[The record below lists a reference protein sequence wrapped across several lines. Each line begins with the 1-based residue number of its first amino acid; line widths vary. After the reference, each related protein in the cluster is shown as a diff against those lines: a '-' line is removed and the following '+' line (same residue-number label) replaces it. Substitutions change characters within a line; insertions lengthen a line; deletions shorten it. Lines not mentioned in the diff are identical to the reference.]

1 MSTLWPYR
9 PFISPRMLVLVQ
21 RKESQVV
28 VEANDPRLTG
38 AGSRRPTSLLV
49 CDDTANVREFL
60 RLGVAQH
67 ADLAVVG
74 EAANG
79 LEAIEQARRLQP
91 DVTLLDISMPML
103 DGLDALPQILEVAP
117 DTKVVAF
124 SGLDPDEAEAMV
136 LARGAAAFVAK
147 GESLDHLITT
157 IREVGAISPQ
167 SDSAPLSRPS
177 EQRLFALSLDLLC
190 VAGLDGYFQ
199 HLSPSWERTLGWTKD
214 QLTSR
219 PFLEFVHP
227 ADKEKTTAEAEN
239 LARGVETL
247 EFENRYACADGTY
260 KWLSWRC
267 TVGEDQRIYG
277 SARDITEQ
285 KRLAATRDALAS
297 IVDYAFDAIIGVD
310 LEGVI
315 TSWNAAAETMFGY
328 SAEEML
334 GESISTVMTDR
345 DEGMDLLARAR
356 MGEVSRYE
364 TTRRTKA
371 GRTIEVWMTVSPVRD
386 ADGHVVG
393 SSNITMDISERKRA
407 ESEAQS
413 LRTEL
418 EERVRERTEELQA
431 KTDELQESM
440 RELDSF
446 AYTVSHDL
454 RAPLR
459 AMDGF
464 SRILLDEYMDRL
476 DEDATRYLSF
486 IRSNAQGMQE
496 LVDGLLAF
504 SRLGRRAVK
513 RVNLSPAVLARQ
525 AVSDLGTAGERA
537 DLQISIDENMPECTA
552 DPILLKQVFV
562 NLIGNSIKFS
572 KKEASAR
579 VEVGSTQEGDRT
591 IYFVADN
598 GVGFEPE
605 YADKVFGVFQ
615 RLHRAEDFEGT
626 GIGLANV
633 LRIITKHDGR
643 IWCRSQP
650 GEGATFFFT
659 IGPGEEG

>member
-1 MSTLWPYR
+1 MA
-9 PFISPRMLVLVQ
+9 
-21 RKESQVV
+21 

-38 AGSRRPTSLLV
+38 AGSRPPTSLLV
-49 CDDTANVREFL
+49 CDDTDSVREFL
-60 RLGVAQH
+60 RLGVSQY

-103 DGLDALPQILEVAP
+103 DGLEALPQILEVAP
-117 DTKVVAF
+117 DTSVVAF

-136 LARGAAAFVAK
+136 LARGAVAFVPK
-147 GESLDHLITT
+147 GESLDRLIATL
-157 IREVGAISPQ
+157 REVGRARFQETP
-167 SDSAPLSRPS
+167 APLSRPN

-190 VAGLDGYFQ
+190 ITGMDGYFQ
-199 HLSPSWERTLGWTKD
+199 HLSPSWERTLGWTTE
-214 QLTSR
+214 QLKSR
-219 PFLEFVHP
+219 PFSDFVHP
-227 ADKEKTTAEAEN
+227 ADQEKTAAEVQT
-239 LARGVETL
+239 LAQGIDTL
-247 EFENRYACADGTY
+247 EFENRYACSDGSY
-260 KWLSWRC
+260 RWLSWRC
-267 TVGEDQRIYG
+267 TVGEDNRIYG
-277 SARDITEQ
+277 SARDITDQ
-285 KRLAATRDALAS
+285 KRIAATRDALAS
-297 IVDYAFDAIIGVD
+297 MVDYAFDAIIGVD

-315 TSWNAAAETMFGY
+315 TSWNAAAEAMFGY

-334 GESISTVMTDR
+334 GQSISTVVTDR

-364 TTRRTKA
+364 TTRRTKT
-371 GRTIEVWMTVSPVRD
+371 GRILEVWMTVSPVRD
-386 ADGHVVG
+386 TDGHVVG

-407 ESEAQS
+407 EREAES

-431 KTDELQESM
+431 KTEELQESM
-440 RELDSF
+440 RELDAF

-464 SRILLDEYMDRL
+464 SRILLDEYLDRL
-476 DEDATRYLSF
+476 DEDSTRYLRF

-504 SRLGRRAVK
+504 SRLGRRALK
-513 RVNLSPAVLARQ
+513 RVRLSPAVLARQ
-525 AVSDLGTAGERA
+525 ALSDLGTAGDRP
-537 DLQISIDENMPECTA
+537 DLEISIDENLPECWA

-572 KKEASAR
+572 KKESSAR
-579 VEVGSTQEGDRT
+579 VDVGSIQRGDET
-591 IYFVADN
+591 VYFVADN
-598 GVGFEPE
+598 GVGFEAE

-643 IWCRSQP
+643 IWCQGQP

-659 IGPGEEG
+659 IGQGEEG